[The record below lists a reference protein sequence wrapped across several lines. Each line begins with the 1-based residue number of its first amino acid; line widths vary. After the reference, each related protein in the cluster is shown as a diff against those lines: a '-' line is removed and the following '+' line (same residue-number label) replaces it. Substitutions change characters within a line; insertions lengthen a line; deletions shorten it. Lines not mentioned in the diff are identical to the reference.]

1 MPKLQV
7 EVQLSPEELLKAVE
21 QLSLPELEQFVSQ
34 LLLLQAQRKADNITQ
49 SETELLLKIDR
60 GIPSETKKYYDELIA
75 KREAET
81 LTPDEYNQLTQ
92 ISEQVEKL
100 QAKRIEYLA
109 ELARL
114 RKTSLT
120 ALMENLGIQMS
131 KYA

>member
-7 EVQLSPEELLKAVE
+7 EVQLSPEELLSAVE
-21 QLSLPELEQFVSQ
+21 QLSLPDLEQFVSQ
-34 LLLLQAQRKADNITQ
+34 VLLLQAQRKVNNLPPTEA
-49 SETELLLKIDR
+49 ELLLKINQS
-60 GIPSETKKYYDELIA
+60 IPSETKKYYDELIA

-92 ISEQVEKL
+92 FTEQIEKL

-109 ELARL
+109 ELAL
-114 RKTSLT
+114 IRKTSLT